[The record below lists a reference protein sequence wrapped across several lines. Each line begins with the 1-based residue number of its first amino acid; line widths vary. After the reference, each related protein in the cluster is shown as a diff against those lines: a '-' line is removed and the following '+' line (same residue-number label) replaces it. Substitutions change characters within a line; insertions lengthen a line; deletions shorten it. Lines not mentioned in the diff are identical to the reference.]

1 MNHTC
6 DKVTTELSSL
16 MASSTSRRF
25 GFAFLRKIAVAK
37 SSALQKS
44 TNKTCTLLHHIRYSY
59 YVTMITFRKNTRKLW
74 HYCCNVVALA
84 VKSISSAPCDHTT
97 IINNGIYSCIHVTDV
112 TMVQSTATSVK
123 YQNCF
128 YNT

>member
-1 MNHTC
+1 MHIIHELTC

-44 TNKTCTLLHHIRYSY
+44 TKKTCTLLRYIKIR
-59 YVTMITFRKNTRKLW
+59 
-74 HYCCNVVALA
+74 
-84 VKSISSAPCDHTT
+84 
-97 IINNGIYSCIHVTDV
+97 
-112 TMVQSTATSVK
+112 
-123 YQNCF
+123 
-128 YNT
+128 